1 MMEFL
6 TDNLKSYGKFSKV
19 WKLLGL
25 TGQVYPAYHGPHTLT
40 LNIAWFV
47 ENSRFAIEERPW
59 PSRATSSGCLPAVRT
74 TGRRR
79 FGRRRAWNGRRGTGR
94 ERVFSIPIHS

>member
-25 TGQVYPAYHGPHTLT
+25 TGQVYPAYHGLLTLT

-47 ENSRFAIEERPW
+47 ENSRFAIEGGGPGLRGP
-59 PSRATSSGCLPAVRT
+59 PRVVPACR
-74 TGRRR
+74 
-79 FGRRRAWNGRRGTGR
+79 
-94 ERVFSIPIHS
+94 